1 VGLCRVIFRRFK
13 IGLFPSKSSR
23 TLHVAFKHN
32 GEEFCT
38 CPGFLY
44 NRKCWHLGALSS
56 LPLVSGVSGR
66 VKIEELIS
74 KCIEVKSSIDNLNA
88 LFGGSA
94 YSTCEV
100 LALYGLPNVGKTL
113 LSLQEAVSLASRGV
127 NVLYIDTEGSLA
139 SAYRAF
145 GQAFKE
151 RFGQPKGVIEVEQM
165 KTLEELLYYMGFK
178 VDVILKG
185 GKVEVQAEE
194 VDGEPGIERD
204 VREKKI
210 GFIIIDSI
218 TQPIR
223 EKFPSVQQNF
233 PARADVTGMIYASL
247 LRVQAKYGAGI
258 LTTHHASFN
267 PANPYETLA
276 DIRGGIAVLYAN
288 KRVVYL
294 DYREKK
300 GMENIRR
307 FWLVRGPGKRSWSDV
322 AFARI
327 DEKGYW
333 DVEFSFDYLT
343 EGEKLTI
350 LGDKAQ
356 PQPKKQSRRQ

>member
-1 VGLCRVIFRRFK
+1 MSNFQSQRLVIGR
-13 IGLFPSKSSR
+13 FPSRSSK
-23 TLHVAFKHN
+23 TIHVAFKLN

-38 CPGFLY
+38 CPGFIY
-44 NRKCWHLGALSS
+44 NGKCWHISS
-56 LPLVSGVSGR
+56 LSQSKVQEVGN
-66 VKIEELIS
+66 VKIEELTS
-74 KCIEVKSSIDNLNA
+74 KCREIKSSLNNLNS

-100 LALYGLPNVGKTL
+100 MALYGLPNVGKTL
-113 LSLQEAVSLASRGV
+113 LSLQETMFLASQGV

-145 GQAFKE
+145 GSVFKE
-151 RFGQPKGVIEVEQM
+151 RFGEPKGVIEVEVV

-178 VDVILKG
+178 VEIMLKG
-185 GKVEVQAEE
+185 QKVEVQAEE
-194 VDGEPGIERD
+194 VNGEPGIERV
-204 VREKKI
+204 VRENKI

-218 TQPIR
+218 TQLIR

-247 LRVQAKYGAGI
+247 LRVQAKYGVGV
-258 LTTHHASFN
+258 LTTHHATFN

-276 DIRGGIAVLYAN
+276 DIRGGVAVLYTN

-300 GMENIRR
+300 GMETS
-307 FWLVRGPGKRSWSDV
+307 GGS
-322 AFARI
+322 
-327 DEKGYW
+327 G
-333 DVEFSFDYLT
+333 
-343 EGEKLTI
+343 
-350 LGDKAQ
+350 
-356 PQPKKQSRRQ
+356 

>member
-1 VGLCRVIFRRFK
+1 MKIDELMSKCREVR
-13 IGLFPSKSSR
+13 
-23 TLHVAFKHN
+23 
-32 GEEFCT
+32 
-38 CPGFLY
+38 
-44 NRKCWHLGALSS
+44 SS
-56 LPLVSGVSGR
+56 LG
-66 VKIEELIS
+66 
-74 KCIEVKSSIDNLNA
+74 NLNS
-88 LFGGSA
+88 LFSGSA
-94 YSTCEV
+94 YSTCEIM
-100 LALYGLPNVGKTL
+100 ALYGLPNVGKTL
-113 LSLQEAVSLASRGV
+113 LSLQESMYLASQGV

-139 SAYRAF
+139 SAYKAF

-151 RFGQPKGVIEVEQM
+151 RFGTPKGVIEVEVV

-178 VDVILKG
+178 VDIELKG
-185 GKVEVQAEE
+185 QKVEVQAEE
-194 VDGEPGIERD
+194 VDGEPGIERV
-204 VREKKI
+204 VREGKI
-210 GFIIIDSI
+210 GFIVIDSI

-247 LRVQAKYGAGI
+247 LRVQAKYGAGV

-307 FWLVRGPGKRSWSDV
+307 FWLVRGPGKQSWSDV

-327 DEKGYW
+327 DDRGYW
-333 DVEFSFDYLT
+333 DIEFSLDYLT
-343 EGEKLTI
+343 EGEKMTV
-350 LGDKAQ
+350 LGDREAKAQ
-356 PQPKKQSRRQ
+356 QKKYPRRQ

>member
-1 VGLCRVIFRRFK
+1 MR
-13 IGLFPSKSSR
+13 
-23 TLHVAFKHN
+23 
-32 GEEFCT
+32 
-38 CPGFLY
+38 
-44 NRKCWHLGALSS
+44 
-56 LPLVSGVSGR
+56 
-66 VKIEELIS
+66 IEELVT
-74 KCIEVKSSIDNLNA
+74 KCKEITSSLNNLNV

-100 LALYGLPNVGKTL
+100 MALYGLPNVGKTL
-113 LSLQEAVSLASRGV
+113 LSLQEAMYLASQGV
-127 NVLYIDTEGSLA
+127 NILYIDTEGSLA

-145 GQAFKE
+145 GKALKE
-151 RFGQPKGVIEVEQM
+151 RFGEPKGVIEVELL
-165 KTLEELLYYMGFK
+165 KSLEELLYYLGFK
-178 VDVILKG
+178 VEVMLKG
-185 GKVEVQAEE
+185 QKVEVQAEE
-194 VDGEPGIERD
+194 VGGEPMIERV
-204 VREKKI
+204 VRESKI
-210 GFIIIDSI
+210 GFVIVDSI

-247 LRVQAKYGAGI
+247 LRIQAKYGVGV

-288 KRVVYL
+288 KRVIYL

-307 FWLVRGPGKRSWSDV
+307 FWLVRGPGKQSWSDV

-327 DEKGYW
+327 DDKGYW
-333 DVEFSFDYLT
+333 DIEFNLEYLT
-343 EGEKLTI
+343 EGEKATI
-350 LGDKAQ
+350 IGGREQRPIQKRA
-356 PQPKKQSRRQ
+356 PGSGRRQ

>member
-1 VGLCRVIFRRFK
+1 VG
-13 IGLFPSKSSR
+13 
-23 TLHVAFKHN
+23 
-32 GEEFCT
+32 
-38 CPGFLY
+38 
-44 NRKCWHLGALSS
+44 S
-56 LPLVSGVSGR
+56 L
-66 VKIEELIS
+66 KIEELMS
-74 KCIEVKSSIDNLNA
+74 KCKEIKSSLNNLNS

-94 YSTCEV
+94 YSTCEIM
-100 LALYGLPNVGKTL
+100 ALYGLPNVGKTL
-113 LSLQEAVSLASRGV
+113 LSLQEAMYLASQGV
-127 NVLYIDTEGSLA
+127 NILYIDTEGSLA

-145 GQAFKE
+145 SSSFKE
-151 RFGQPKGVIEVEQM
+151 RFGEPKGVIEAEVV

-178 VDVILKG
+178 VDVMLKG
-185 GKVEVQAEE
+185 QKVEVQAEE
-194 VDGEPGIERD
+194 VGGEPVIEKT
-204 VREKKI
+204 VREGKI
-210 GFIIIDSI
+210 GFIVIDSI

-247 LRVQAKYGAGI
+247 LRVQAKYGVGV

-307 FWLVRGPGKRSWSDV
+307 FWLVRGPGKRFWSDV

-327 DEKGYW
+327 DGKGYW
-333 DVEFSFDYLT
+333 DMEFDLDLLT
-343 EGEKLTI
+343 DGEKMTI
-350 LGDKAQ
+350 LGDKEPK
-356 PQPKKQSRRQ
+356 PQQYAKRQVKKQ

>member
-1 VGLCRVIFRRFK
+1 M
-13 IGLFPSKSSR
+13 GLFLSKSSR
-23 TLHVAFKHN
+23 TLHVAFRYD
-32 GEEFCT
+32 GEEFCS

-44 NRKCWHLGALSS
+44 NRKCWHLNALSS
-56 LPLVSGVSGR
+56 SRLLGKEVGGK

-74 KCIEVKSSIDNLNA
+74 KCSEIKSSLNNLNA
-88 LFGGSA
+88 LFGGSS
-94 YSTCEV
+94 YSTCEIM
-100 LALYGLPNVGKTL
+100 ALYGLPNVGKTL
-113 LSLQEAVSLASRGV
+113 LSLQESIFLTSQGL
-127 NVLYIDTEGSLA
+127 NVLYVDTEGSLA

-145 GQAFKE
+145 GQVLRE
-151 RFGQPKGVIEVEQM
+151 RFGQPKGTIEVEVI
-165 KTLEELLYYMGFK
+165 KSLEELLYFLGFK
-178 VDVILKG
+178 VDIELKG
-185 GKVEVQAEE
+185 QKVEVQAED
-194 VDGEPGIERD
+194 VGGEPEIERV

-210 GFIIIDSI
+210 GFIVVDSI

-247 LRVQAKYGAGI
+247 LRTQAKYNVGV

-276 DIRGGIAVLYAN
+276 DIRGGIAVLYTN

-322 AFARI
+322 SFARI
-327 DEKGYW
+327 DDKGYW
-333 DVEFSFDYLT
+333 DIDFNFDYLT
-343 EGEKLTI
+343 ESEKLTV
-350 LGDKAQ
+350 LGDRAQ
-356 PQPKKQSRRQ
+356 SQPKRQPRRQ

>member
-1 VGLCRVIFRRFK
+1 M
-13 IGLFPSKSSR
+13 
-23 TLHVAFKHN
+23 
-32 GEEFCT
+32 
-38 CPGFLY
+38 
-44 NRKCWHLGALSS
+44 
-56 LPLVSGVSGR
+56 
-66 VKIEELIS
+66 KIEELTS
-74 KCIEVKSSIDNLNA
+74 KCVEIKSSLSNLNT

-100 LALYGLPNVGKTL
+100 MALYGLPNVGKTL
-113 LSLQEAVSLASRGV
+113 LSLQEAMFLASQGL
-127 NVLYIDTEGSLA
+127 NILYIDTEGSLA
-139 SAYRAF
+139 SAYRVF

-165 KTLEELLYYMGFK
+165 KTLEELLLYMGFK
-178 VDVILKG
+178 VDVMLKG

-194 VDGEPGIERD
+194 VSGEPGIERD

-276 DIRGGIAVLYAN
+276 DIRGGIAVLYTN

-327 DEKGYW
+327 DNKGYW
-333 DVEFSFDYLT
+333 DLDFNFDYLT

-350 LGDKAQ
+350 LGDKALSQ
-356 PQPKKQSRRQ
+356 PQSKKQARRQ

>member
-1 VGLCRVIFRRFK
+1 VG
-13 IGLFPSKSSR
+13 
-23 TLHVAFKHN
+23 
-32 GEEFCT
+32 
-38 CPGFLY
+38 
-44 NRKCWHLGALSS
+44 S
-56 LPLVSGVSGR
+56 L
-66 VKIEELIS
+66 KIEELMS
-74 KCIEVKSSIDNLNA
+74 KCREIKSSLNNLNS

-94 YSTCEV
+94 YSTCEIM
-100 LALYGLPNVGKTL
+100 ALYGLPNVGKTL
-113 LSLQEAVSLASRGV
+113 LSLQEAIYLASQGV
-127 NVLYIDTEGSLA
+127 NILYIDTEGSLA

-145 GQAFKE
+145 ASSFKE
-151 RFGQPKGVIEVEQM
+151 RFGEPRGVIEVEVV

-178 VDVILKG
+178 VEVMLKG
-185 GKVEVQAEE
+185 QKVEVQAEE
-194 VDGEPGIERD
+194 LGGEPVIEKI
-204 VREKKI
+204 VRENKI
-210 GFIIIDSI
+210 GFIVIDSI

-247 LRVQAKYGAGI
+247 LRVQAKYGAGV

-307 FWLVRGPGKRSWSDV
+307 FWLVRGPGKQSWSDV

-327 DEKGYW
+327 DGKGYW
-333 DVEFSFDYLT
+333 DIEFNLDYLT
-343 EGEKLTI
+343 EGEKMTV
-350 LGDKAQ
+350 LGERESKTQ
-356 PQPKKQSRRQ
+356 QKKQPRRQ